1 MSWVQTV
8 LGTARRLGADE
19 RTLLARA
26 GIDAAELD
34 LERWPVD
41 HITRLWRAAAAHT
54 QDAAFGLKTG
64 TQVGPAS
71 FNVVSAI
78 LQSCASLREAIGV
91 AQKYQRLI
99 SDGGRLQLL
108 AGTQTSWLIY
118 HPCQG
123 DLAFS
128 AHQIEAV
135 LAALVAFSSWVSERP
150 MRPLRVQFSHAR
162 MGPLAA
168 YRDVF
173 GCPIEFEQAY
183 NGLLLDNAL
192 LDKALPQ
199 ADARIAR
206 LNERHAAAKL
216 HALSHSANL
225 LQALQAWVSAHLG
238 PPLPTRAQAAAAF
251 GLGERTLARK
261 LRTEG
266 TSFIDLVDGARR
278 AQALEQTELGTDSFS
293 DIAQTLGFAG
303 LSPFYR
309 AFKRWTGTSP
319 ARWRARRA
327 KARARRRR
335 SGR

>member
-8 LGTARRLGADE
+8 LGAARRLGVDE
-19 RTLLARA
+19 QTLLARA
-26 GIDAAELD
+26 GIDAADMDLD
-34 LERWPVD
+34 RWPVD
-41 HITRLWRAAAAHT
+41 HITRLWRAAAAQT
-54 QDAAFGLKTG
+54 QDAAFGLKAG

-108 AGTQTSWLIY
+108 AGARTSWLIY
-118 HPCQG
+118 HPRQG
-123 DLAFS
+123 ELAFS

-150 MRPLRVQFSHAR
+150 MRPQRVQFSHAR
-162 MGPLAA
+162 MGPLSA

-199 ADARIAR
+199 ADAKIAR

-216 HALSHSANL
+216 LKRHTAI
-225 LQALQAWVSAHLG
+225 WVATKAAI
-238 PPLPTRAQAAAAF
+238 PPCF
-251 GLGERTLARK
+251 NCN
-261 LRTEG
+261 
-266 TSFIDLVDGARR
+266 
-278 AQALEQTELGTDSFS
+278 
-293 DIAQTLGFAG
+293 
-303 LSPFYR
+303 
-309 AFKRWTGTSP
+309 
-319 ARWRARRA
+319 
-327 KARARRRR
+327 
-335 SGR
+335 